1 MGSPIN
7 GLAAILLAGVIG
19 SLLTPAPAHA
29 QGLFRRLGNRI
40 RGIAPPTVPPPPV
53 PGYDASRRARG
64 NLIRPNTTSEG
75 SGPVVRNRVPVSP
88 TPDTDR
94 GLQRISP
101 RNDGGGNPAGSN
113 VFEAPLSETDSA
125 GDRGNAS
132 GKGPGR
138 LGVEALA
145 VTRPVRGVRIHRILP
160 GSNLRQSGLAEGDIL
175 VQFNNR
181 SVTDV
186 DELAV
191 ALRSTSPGE
200 DARVRIIRGYTAYD
214 ATIRLVGQRSPS
226 PEAVAASTSTDDG
239 DEDATTPPPRLPQR
253 IDASAWKSAVGL
265 TGTSSGDAV
274 GFEIDSVTPGGVAA
288 GAGLRAG
295 DRIVSVDGMAWR
307 DQAVAATLAS
317 ADRSN
322 PVVVQVIRDN
332 RLIER
337 RLAAPGNADGNG
349 NSGGSDV
356 KDKVAAA
363 QRVESD
369 AAEASDSASTMIS
382 GLGSVLGGMFGG
394 SSQSSESKPTP
405 EPQPSASTESPE
417 PVAGDAVEELP
428 APAGQSDTMDFGDD
442 EPIDSDTFDF
452 PPEREL

>member
-7 GLAAILLAGVIG
+7 RLAAVLLAGVIG
-19 SLLTPAPAHA
+19 SLLTPAPADA

-53 PGYDASRRARG
+53 PGYDASRRDRG
-64 NLIRPNTTSEG
+64 NLIRPNTTSG
-75 SGPVVRNRVPVSP
+75 NGPVVRNRVPVSP

-101 RNDGGGNPAGSN
+101 RNDGGGNSADSN
-113 VFEAPLSETDSA
+113 VFEAPISETDSA
-125 GDRGNAS
+125 DNRGNAS
-132 GKGPGR
+132 GKSPGR

-200 DARVRIIRGYTAYD
+200 DARVRIVRGYTAYD

-226 PEAVAASTSTDDG
+226 PEAVAATGNAG

-253 IDASAWKSAVGL
+253 IDESAWKSAVGL
-265 TGTSSGDAV
+265 TGSSSVDAV
-274 GFEIDSVTPGGVAA
+274 GFEIESVTPGGVAA
-288 GAGLRAG
+288 GSGLRAG

-317 ADRSN
+317 VDRSN

-337 RLAAPGNADGNG
+337 RLAAAGNPDGNG
-349 NSGGSDV
+349 NSRGSDV

-394 SSQSSESKPTP
+394 SSQSSESKTTP
-405 EPQPSASTESPE
+405 KPPPSASTESPV